1 MYYYV
6 GSEGDDAHEEL
17 MDFKILCEILTPK
30 NIKNSIDDIYME
42 YQVRLL

>member
-6 GSEGDDAHEEL
+6 GSEGDDEL
-17 MDFKILCEILTPK
+17 MAFKILCEILTPK